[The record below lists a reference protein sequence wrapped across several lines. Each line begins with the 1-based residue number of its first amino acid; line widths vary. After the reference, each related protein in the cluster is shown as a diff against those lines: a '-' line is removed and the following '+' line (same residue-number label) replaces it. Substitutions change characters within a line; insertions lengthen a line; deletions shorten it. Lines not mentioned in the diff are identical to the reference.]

1 MNKGKR
7 AVVEKCLI
15 KVVFQDSWQKEKAS
29 WEIRHF
35 LTPTL
40 CHTRGIKSS
49 LMSHRGR
56 TLDLTLCH
64 QCKYFAISANILP
77 LWQSFGLNTLPS
89 WQGWDLIL
97 DLKCWRKLR
106 LSLSASLAKWRLLA
120 RVQLS
125 DLGQDMSE
133 HGLGKVGFISCV
145 CPLNFVKK
153 CPTVLDY

>member
-29 WEIRHF
+29 WEIRYF

-49 LMSHRGR
+49 LMRQHGR
-56 TLDLTLCH
+56 TLDLTLYLQSMKIFCH
-64 QCKYFAISANILP
+64 QWKYFAFVAELRTKYFTIVARLR
-77 LWQSFGLNTLPS
+77 LK
-89 WQGWDLIL
+89 IL
-97 DLKCWRKLR
+97 DFKCRRKLR
-106 LSLSASLAKWRLLA
+106 LSLSASVAKWRLLA

-125 DLGQDMSE
+125 DLRQDMSE
-133 HGLGKVGFISCV
+133 HLLERLAWLVVCV
-145 CPLNFVKK
+145 LSI
-153 CPTVLDY
+153 L